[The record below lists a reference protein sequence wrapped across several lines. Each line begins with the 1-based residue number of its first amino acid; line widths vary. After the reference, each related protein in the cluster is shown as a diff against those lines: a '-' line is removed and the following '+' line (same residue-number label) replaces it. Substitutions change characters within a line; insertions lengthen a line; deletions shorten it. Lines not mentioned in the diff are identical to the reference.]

1 MKKIHPSLSILY
13 FNLVAVYRMP
23 IGRSNYGITFTAST
37 NGRMTVGLS
46 LLKHLIPSGAAMI
59 RYLNLSILCVFVVG
73 CSARNYTHY
82 LIEPAPTTQ
91 ESFVEEG
98 NLARPLEYGSTTM
111 MKVRWNNG
119 EMITEEREREREVEL
134 PLLATGQRVIIEHS
148 KGNNG
153 VETLPSTSLVPPPP
167 SLADEVLVDAYRKRG
182 LKLNSKAADISLT
195 RARTLMEGA
204 LKQGNY
210 QIALEW
216 CQLVL
221 ARYPSHPEF
230 LRAKSFYPAHA
241 RRARQGNRNL
251 RNR

>member
-1 MKKIHPSLSILY
+1 
-13 FNLVAVYRMP
+13 
-23 IGRSNYGITFTAST
+23 
-37 NGRMTVGLS
+37 
-46 LLKHLIPSGAAMI
+46 
-59 RYLNLSILCVFVVG
+59 
-73 CSARNYTHY
+73 
-82 LIEPAPTTQ
+82 
-91 ESFVEEG
+91 
-98 NLARPLEYGSTTM
+98 M

-119 EMITEEREREREVEL
+119 EMITEVEL

-230 LRAKSFYPAHA
+230 LRAKASILLMLGERDKAIEVYETAEEVESDPEV
-241 RRARQGNRNL
+241 RRTLERLRKNR
-251 RNR
+251 R

>member
-1 MKKIHPSLSILY
+1 
-13 FNLVAVYRMP
+13 
-23 IGRSNYGITFTAST
+23 
-37 NGRMTVGLS
+37 
-46 LLKHLIPSGAAMI
+46 MI
-59 RYLNLSILCVFVVG
+59 RYASLSILCVFVVA

-119 EMITEEREREREVEL
+119 EMITEVEL

-230 LRAKSFYPAHA
+230 LRAKASILLMLGERDKAIEVYETAEEVESDPEV
-241 RRARQGNRNL
+241 RRTLERLRKNR
-251 RNR
+251 R